1 MGPEGVFKGEFLASP
16 AANKD
21 LCRGAFWRDLGPKK
35 GRMRRRSI
43 DFGGFYETLGRRDAR
58 PYTVDVRQEGVLGGF
73 LGLGLGVFMYARIK
87 VLRKRRPNS
96 A

>member
-1 MGPEGVFKGEFLASP
+1 MGPEGVFKGEFLVSP

-21 LCRGAFWRDLGPKK
+21 LCRGAVWGELGSKK

-58 PYTVDVRQEGVLGGF
+58 PYIRGRRETGRGF
-73 LGLGLGVFMYARIK
+73 GWFFGFGIGSIYVCPYK
-87 VLRKRRPNS
+87 VP
-96 A
+96 